1 MEKLFQQTL
10 FMRNYLLGSLLT
22 IGLSFSIFSEVKA
35 ATISLDFDRL
45 PNQQGWIRESNR
57 SGTAFSVDGTKLIQN
72 SIGRGSF
79 VKTFR
84 MNNVIDPDKHFT
96 LSFTARYLNQEVVSS
111 TVSTFSF
118 VVYLYDANR
127 RFHLAFGRSAFQNRV
142 DTSVFN
148 DYRLEGSFST
158 GVASLYINDTFIRD
172 FNTETV
178 RDSRNFIGFGDSTYT
193 ANAHA
198 ELTNFTFTQK
208 EISAVP
214 EPLTILGTGTA
225 IAFGAGFK
233 RKLAKTKK
241 K

>member
-1 MEKLFQQTL
+1 
-10 FMRNYLLGSLLT
+10 
-22 IGLSFSIFSEVKA
+22 
-35 ATISLDFDRL
+35 
-45 PNQQGWIRESNR
+45 
-57 SGTAFSVDGTKLIQN
+57 
-72 SIGRGSF
+72 
-79 VKTFR
+79 

>member
-1 MEKLFQQTL
+1 
-10 FMRNYLLGSLLT
+10 MRNYLLGSLLT

-172 FNTETV
+172 FNTKTV

-208 EISAVP
+208 EIRAVP